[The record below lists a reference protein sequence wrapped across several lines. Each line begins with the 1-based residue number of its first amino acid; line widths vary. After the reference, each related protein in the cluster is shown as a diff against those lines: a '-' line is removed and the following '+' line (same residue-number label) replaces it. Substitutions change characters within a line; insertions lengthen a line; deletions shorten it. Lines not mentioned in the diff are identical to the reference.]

1 MDFKLLKLENIDVD
15 KEYNIFYINS
25 KNEKKKLEIMTPL
38 LYLPFG
44 LDKDSKNNIYLN
56 LQLRKTKCHE
66 HNEELILF
74 LNFLESLEHLLHE
87 KTSKVVQSNIRKHPK
102 YETIINTKII
112 KHYNKILTETYKN
125 KENFNIYK
133 IEKDIHLKAIIL
145 IDKLW
150 EFKEVLYYKFKL
162 KEILISV

>member
-1 MDFKLLKLENIDVD
+1 MDFKLLKTENIDID

-38 LYLPFG
+38 LFLPFG

-56 LQLRKTKCHE
+56 LQLRKTKCHK
-66 HNEELILF
+66 HNEELLLF

-87 KTSKVVQSNIRKHPK
+87 KTNKLVQSNIRKNPK

-162 KEILISV
+162 KEIAISV